1 MVLIVLERVTP
12 SVRGD
17 LTRWLLEVRPGV
29 FVGNVSAMVRERLW
43 RRVEERMQDGAGALI
58 YRADTEQG
66 FAIQTLGDRRYQSV
80 DYEGLTL
87 IRRT

>member
-1 MVLIVLERVTP
+1 MVLIVLERVPAT
-12 SVRGD
+12 VRGD

-29 FVGNVSAMVRERLW
+29 FVGNISAMVRDRLW
-43 RRVEERMQDGAGALI
+43 RRVVERMRDGAGALI

-66 FAIQTLGDRRYQSV
+66 FAIQTLGDRRYQAA
-80 DYEGLTL
+80 DFEGLTL